1 MALKPWYKVV
11 TPREDLRDGKPLDAS
26 EFAVHLDHVRDGK
39 APAVYQNPVEFFERT
54 FLTKNLK
61 ELAGQVVRRLNGI
74 PLTLPAR
81 TLLDLAATETQRDLE
96 RALSEARVLKL
107 VSDKQLL
114 HAIDRTPSRK
124 GTKALRVLLDH
135 GPAITRSEAER
146 RLLKLIRDAN
156 LPLPLTNVRLHGHT
170 VDFCWPENRLIVEFD
185 GFAFHG
191 HRRAFER
198 DRKRDRTLVAAGYRV
213 IRITWRQLTDESLAV
228 IASVAQAL
236 TAAA

>member
-1 MALKPWYKVV
+1 MPRSTALVHECYM
-11 TPREDLRDGKPLDAS
+11 RLIQNRQLAAQSRGEFLAIAS
-26 EFAVHLDHVRDGK
+26 QTMRRVLVDYDFR
-39 APAVYQNPVEFFERT
+39 
-54 FLTKNLK
+54 
-61 ELAGQVVRRLNGI
+61 QVVRRLNGI

-114 HAIDRTPSRK
+114 HAIERTPSRK

-156 LPLPLTNVRLHGHT
+156 LPQPLTNVRLHGHT
-170 VDFCWPENRLIVEFD
+170 VDFCWPQNRLIVEFD

>member
-1 MALKPWYKVV
+1 
-11 TPREDLRDGKPLDAS
+11 
-26 EFAVHLDHVRDGK
+26 
-39 APAVYQNPVEFFERT
+39 
-54 FLTKNLK
+54 
-61 ELAGQVVRRLNGI
+61 
-74 PLTLPAR
+74 
-81 TLLDLAATETQRDLE
+81 
-96 RALSEARVLKL
+96 
-107 VSDKQLL
+107 
-114 HAIDRTPSRK
+114 
-124 GTKALRVLLDH
+124 VLLDH

-170 VDFCWPENRLIVEFD
+170 VDFCWPQNRLIVEFD

-213 IRITWRQLTDESLAV
+213 IRITWRQLTDEPLAV